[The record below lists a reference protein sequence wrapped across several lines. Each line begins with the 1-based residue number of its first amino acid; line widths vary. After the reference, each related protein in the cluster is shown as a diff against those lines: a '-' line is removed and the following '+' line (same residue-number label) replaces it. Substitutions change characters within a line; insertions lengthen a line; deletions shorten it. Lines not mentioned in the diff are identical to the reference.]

1 MEQHARRGRLAV
13 INDDTVF
20 LDLMHEL
27 LQDEEGYEVLICREW
42 DNAYRVVKDHH
53 PDLVILDIR
62 IGGEERGWTI
72 LNLLTLDPATRPI
85 PVIVCSAAI
94 QSLHEHQ
101 EWLDR
106 FGVRALPKPFDLDT
120 LLETIS
126 GMLAERPQGSSNSPG
141 PHSPR

>member
-1 MEQHARRGRLAV
+1 MPEDTPGQRGRLAV

-42 DNAYRVVKDHH
+42 ENAYQFVKDHR

-72 LNLLTLDPATRPI
+72 LNLLTLDPQTRPI

-94 QSLHEHQ
+94 QSLHAHQ

-106 FGVRALPKPFDLDT
+106 FGICALPKPFDLDM
-120 LLETIS
+120 LLDTVAR
-126 GMLAERPQGSSNSPG
+126 MLRAKQG
-141 PHSPR
+141 

>member
-1 MEQHARRGRLAV
+1 MEQQARRGRLAV

-42 DNAYRVVKDHH
+42 ENAYQFVKDHH

-72 LNLLTLDPATRPI
+72 LNLLTLDPATRPT

-120 LLETIS
+120 LLETVAR
-126 GMLAERPQGSSNSPG
+126 MLREREG
-141 PHSPR
+141 PREG

>member
-1 MEQHARRGRLAV
+1 MHQSTPGQRGRLAV

-20 LDLMHEL
+20 LDLMREL
-27 LQDEEGYEVLICREW
+27 LQDEEGYVVRICREW
-42 DNAYRVVKDHH
+42 ENAYQFVKDYR

-72 LNLLTLDPATRPI
+72 LNLLTLDPHTRPI

-94 QSLHEHQ
+94 QSLHDHQ
-101 EWLDR
+101 PWLDR
-106 FGVRALPKPFDLDT
+106 FGIRALPKPFDLDM

-126 GMLAERPQGSSNSPG
+126 RMLEEDRG
-141 PHSPR
+141 